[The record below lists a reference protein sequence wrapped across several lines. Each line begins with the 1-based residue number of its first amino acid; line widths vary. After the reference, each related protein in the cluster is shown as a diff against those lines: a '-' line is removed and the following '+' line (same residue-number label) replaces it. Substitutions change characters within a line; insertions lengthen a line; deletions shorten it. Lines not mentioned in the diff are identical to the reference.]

1 MHKANRPIAM
11 SNFLL
16 KALDSLLLT
25 RKRQCME
32 KEGCGT
38 DPAIMAYRK
47 GIGRE
52 MALFVIS
59 ESVLSK
65 QWQAKEGRT
74 SCPQIILLLL
84 DVQHAFNGVN
94 RKHLEVQQW
103 DNHGIQGQLWLLSSL
118 LTQKLAYTVRMHNVS
133 VPGIPQ
139 TNGMAQGM
147 ISSAESFNI
156 AVGPVPQ
163 ALRLVQGG
171 LDIHEF
177 QMSVQE
183 EEVKKERGELNC
195 RHVIGTVYSDDISSL
210 VHKRKLQE
218 VLNEF

>member
-1 MHKANRPIAM
+1 MRTANPGGTRTAPGVKGHEAQLLDFECPIMAESLRMLLQLICDAAYIPDQWHQILLVLLGKPGREGEPMHKANRPIAM

-16 KALDSLLLT
+16 KALDSLLLA

-32 KEGCGT
+32 KEGCDI

-65 QWQAKEGRT
+65 QWQAEEGGT
-74 SCPQIILLLL
+74 PIPQIILLLL

-103 DNHGIQGQLWLLSSL
+103 DNHGIQGQLWLLSTL
-118 LTQKLAYTVRMHNVS
+118 LT
-133 VPGIPQ
+133 
-139 TNGMAQGM
+139 
-147 ISSAESFNI
+147 
-156 AVGPVPQ
+156 
-163 ALRLVQGG
+163 
-171 LDIHEF
+171 
-177 QMSVQE
+177 
-183 EEVKKERGELNC
+183 
-195 RHVIGTVYSDDISSL
+195 
-210 VHKRKLQE
+210 
-218 VLNEF
+218 